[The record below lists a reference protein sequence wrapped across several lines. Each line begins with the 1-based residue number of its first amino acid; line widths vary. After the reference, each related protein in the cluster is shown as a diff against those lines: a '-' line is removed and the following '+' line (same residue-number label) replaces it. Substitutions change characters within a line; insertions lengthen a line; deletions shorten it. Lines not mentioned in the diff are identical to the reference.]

1 MDTSSTRRGSVLDVA
16 RGLFATS
23 TRVGGEDDSIPPL
36 EVPSIRSGALRPGN
50 RRGFRAPRG
59 RRVHQESRCYQ
70 PSYEV
75 PGSRREAIETSS
87 TYERPRTTAT
97 RFLPSTGRGLRGAR
111 PVGPSA
117 HTRRLGVVT
126 SCVVVREV
134 DLIWCK
140 ARSPKGPLSTH
151 NSQLF
156 LSKADIQRMRTHC
169 RGHWRLLYVNSAVE
183 CVIYATS

>member
-75 PGSRREAIETSS
+75 PGPRHEALGTSS
-87 TYERPRTTAT
+87 TYEELRTEQRASY
-97 RFLPSTGRGLRGAR
+97 R
-111 PVGPSA
+111 
-117 HTRRLGVVT
+117 
-126 SCVVVREV
+126 VR
-134 DLIWCK
+134 
-140 ARSPKGPLSTH
+140 
-151 NSQLF
+151 
-156 LSKADIQRMRTHC
+156 
-169 RGHWRLLYVNSAVE
+169 
-183 CVIYATS
+183 